1 MPKVSVIVPVY
12 NTEKYLDKC
21 LRSLINQTLTDI
33 EIICINDGSTDKS
46 YEILKTW
53 ASADKRIKLLNQENS
68 KQGAARNRGLDIA
81 QGEFVTFVDS
91 DDWVELDF
99 CELLYNAAQKY
110 NVNIAASSTTRD
122 YKHKIKNHLK
132 LKEEKVF
139 NDINA
144 IVKALEYNF
153 ITHSKLY
160 RFEPIKDL
168 RFEENVLYE
177 DGAYTI
183 KAFDIEKSLVTV
195 PAAGYHYYS
204 NPTST
209 MKQKLDIK
217 KENDKI
223 STSLQ
228 LIRYAKEHNIHLSEK
243 NSLVYKDDHF
253 WWSIKHYYTKKE
265 FYLCGI
271 KVCTKN
277 VKYDDVKNFLVFNTA
292 CFGDVL
298 LCNSLCQNIKAAFPN
313 SKVVFITDKNWADV
327 AKYQKDVDEVI
338 VYDKRGIHK
347 GFAGMLKFLREFPY
361 KKPFASFI
369 TYKNERNYT
378 IAKLLK
384 SRFVI
389 PPNKKYKDNNVL
401 ERHSLLIESLTNKP
415 IINYPI
421 KYNLPNGIINPLQTI
436 IPNEKYIALCC
447 ISKNPPKDMPLEMAI
462 DLIETINSKTNYRVV
477 LTGAGEK
484 SIKYAED
491 LTNAGVNFINL
502 VNKTT
507 LLELGAVLKD
517 SIGLISV
524 DTGTMHYGYSLGVK
538 TLCLFFERG
547 KSYIWGPIDVYNNTT
562 VLDKNFDVR
571 EIINTFANLRS
582 INE

>member
-1 MPKVSVIVPVY
+1 MPKVSIIVPVY

-21 LRSLINQTLTDI
+21 LRSLINQTLADI

-46 YEILKTW
+46 YEMLKTW
-53 ASADKRIKLLNQENS
+53 ASADKRIKLLTQENS

-81 QGEFVTFVDS
+81 QGEFITFVDS

-139 NDINA
+139 NDVNA

-243 NSLVYKDDHF
+243 NTLVYKDTHF
-253 WWSIKHYYTKKE
+253 VWAVKHYYTKKE
-265 FYLCGI
+265 FYLFGI
-271 KVCTKN
+271 KICTKN
-277 VKYDDVKNFLVFNTA
+277 IKYDDVKNFLVFNTA

-338 VYDKRGIHK
+338 VYDKNGVHK
-347 GFAGMLKFLREFPY
+347 GFTGMLKFLREFPY

-384 SRFVI
+384 SRFVNMY
-389 PPNKKYKDNNVL
+389 NKTDKEVYMPF
-401 ERHSLLIESLTNKP
+401 RHAKLLQDLTHKKFQNL
-415 IINYPI
+415 PI
-421 KYNLPNGIINPLQTI
+421 KYELPTNIKNPL
-436 IPNEKYIALCC
+436 EVDKYIALCC
-447 ISKNPPKDMPLEMAI
+447 ITKNPVKDMPLNTAV
-462 DLIETINSKTNYRVV
+462 DLINKINTETDFKVV
-477 LTGAGEK
+477 LTGAGKLSEE
-484 SIKYAED
+484 YAND
-491 LTNAGVNFINL
+491 LAKAGVNFINL
-502 VNKTT
+502 VNKTSI
-507 LLELGAVLKD
+507 LELGAVLKG
-517 SIGLISV
+517 SIGLISC
-524 DTGTMHYGYSLGVK
+524 DTGTMHYGYALNVPTVAVFYESECVPVWSPRAEL
-538 TLCLFFERG
+538 
-547 KSYIWGPIDVYNNTT
+547 YNTI
-562 VLDKNFDVR
+562 VVDKEQTAENIYN
-571 EIINTFANLRS
+571 ELNKKLKGNINV
-582 INE
+582 